1 MAEHDRRFKSQ
12 LNNYDSLS
20 VLDKSESRIE
30 DAISD
35 QLTRSTHN
43 SVASGLKLNDFSMND
58 DVVWEGDSDGSWGDE
73 SGMSS
78 SDTSNTRDEN
88 YESKNKSS
96 KTSDSG
102 LVMFKSDRSAS
113 IIRQRKLT
121 EINRFVLEKDKYLN
135 LKQL

>member
-1 MAEHDRRFKSQ
+1 MADHDRRFKSQ

-35 QLTRSTHN
+35 QLSRSTHN

-121 EINRFVLEKDKYLN
+121 EINRFVLENNKYLYLN
-135 LKQL
+135 

>member
-1 MAEHDRRFKSQ
+1 VAEHDRRFKSQ

-35 QLTRSTHN
+35 QLTRSTQN

-121 EINRFVLEKDKYLN
+121 EINRFVQEKEINLN
-135 LKQL
+135 QL

>member
-1 MAEHDRRFKSQ
+1 
-12 LNNYDSLS
+12 
-20 VLDKSESRIE
+20 
-30 DAISD
+30 
-35 QLTRSTHN
+35 
-43 SVASGLKLNDFSMND
+43 MND
-58 DVVWEGDSDGSWGDE
+58 DVAWEGDSNDSWGDE

-78 SDTSNTRDEN
+78 SDKSNVDN

-121 EINRFVLEKDKYLN
+121 EINRFVNFGRSNVNFFY
-135 LKQL
+135 QS

>member
-121 EINRFVLEKDKYLN
+121 EINRFVLENNINLN
-135 LKQL
+135 QL